1 MGRPRLPC
9 EQATRHT
16 TRILIVGAG
25 FAGLA
30 FARVLQWKAR
40 LTHTLVTHIEISDE
54 GAVAAGDIKLAGAR
68 EVFEA
73 CELQSSYARGRCVTY
88 SREFLRDALA
98 MKDDARSPRVARGE
112 LANGT
117 VHHGWELAHVEV
129 ERGRE
134 RVQCT
139 LRHRATGECVTTYF
153 DYVVGADG
161 LCSTVREHA
170 RRSPAVAAHVA
181 LIGDA
186 RRVVLGEPDFGWSRV
201 KYGARQAMLD
211 GAALGDA
218 LDWRGRPGPDD
229 QRSIAWPK
237 GAPPP
242 AAYAYRP
249 VRERAL
255 RLATRAVALLPLCAV
270 LAATWYG
277 SSHS

>member
-9 EQATRHT
+9 EQAKAINTH
-16 TRILIVGAG
+16 ILIVGSG

-30 FARVLQWKAR
+30 FARVLQWKAM
-40 LTHTLVTHIEISDE
+40 HTIPHALVTHIEISDE
-54 GAVAAGDIKLAGAR
+54 GAVAAGDIKLADAR

-73 CELQSSYARGRCVTY
+73 CELRSPHARGQCVTY
-88 SREFLRDALA
+88 SREFLREALA
-98 MKDDARSPRVARGE
+98 MK
-112 LANGT
+112 GT

-129 ERGRE
+129 ERGDE

-139 LRHRATGECVTTYF
+139 LRHRATGECVTKLF
-153 DYVVGADG
+153 NYVIGADG

-170 RRSPAVAAHVA
+170 RRSPAVAARVA

-211 GAALGDA
+211 GAALAHA
-218 LDWRGRPGPDD
+218 LVGHRGEREWDHM
-229 QRSIAWPK
+229 

-242 AAYAYRP
+242 DAYAYHP
-249 VRERAL
+249 VLSAAL
-255 RLATRAVALLPLCAV
+255 RLATRAVALLPLCTV

-277 SSHS
+277 SSHHSVVTHITS